1 MRTTVDQSSGVRA
14 WGQGM
19 GDRYRG
25 GVPVV
30 ELRGA
35 VALLGNF
42 PALAGVDLTV
52 ESGEVVLLRGPNG
65 AGKTTLL
72 RLCAGLVRPEAG
84 SVEVL
89 GHDLVHERRSV
100 RRRVALLGHTTGLYD
115 DLTVVQNVHFWA
127 RAAGLSAEEA
137 TDRVGVAMVRL
148 GVAERLYGQPVHT
161 LSAGQRRRASLAAL
175 VVRRPE
181 LWLLDEPH
189 AGLDQDGRDVVD
201 ALIGDAVASG
211 ATVLVSSHELDRVAV
226 LGPRVVTIAGGVV
239 VDDTGRG
246 DGGGSRG

>member
-1 MRTTVDQSSGVRA
+1 MA
-14 WGQGM
+14 
-19 GDRYRG
+19 DRYRD

-30 ELRGA
+30 DLRGA

-52 ESGEVVLLRGPNG
+52 EPGEIVLVRGPNG

-84 SVEVL
+84 TVEVL

-100 RRRVALLGHTTGLYD
+100 RRRVALLGHATGLYD

-148 GVAERLYGQPVHT
+148 GVAERLFGQPVHT

-189 AGLDQDGRDVVD
+189 AGLDQAGRDVVD
-201 ALIGDAVASG
+201 VLIGDAVASG

>member
-1 MRTTVDQSSGVRA
+1 MA
-14 WGQGM
+14 
-19 GDRYRG
+19 DRYRD

-30 ELRGA
+30 DLRGA

-52 ESGEVVLLRGPNG
+52 EPGEIVLVRGPNG

-100 RRRVALLGHTTGLYD
+100 RRRVALLGHAMGLYD

-127 RAAGLSAEEA
+127 RAAGVSAEEA

-148 GVAERLYGQPVHT
+148 GVAERLFGQPVHT

-181 LWLLDEPH
+181 LWLMDEPH
-189 AGLDQDGRDVVD
+189 AGLDQAGRDVVD

>member
-1 MRTTVDQSSGVRA
+1 MA
-14 WGQGM
+14 
-19 GDRYRG
+19 DRYRD

-30 ELRGA
+30 DLRGA

-52 ESGEVVLLRGPNG
+52 EPGEIVLVRGPNG

-100 RRRVALLGHTTGLYD
+100 RRRVALLGHATGLYD

-148 GVAERLYGQPVHT
+148 GVAERLFGQPVHT
-161 LSAGQRRRASLAAL
+161 LSAGQQRRASLAAL

-181 LWLLDEPH
+181 LWLMDEPH
-189 AGLDQDGRDVVD
+189 AGLDQAGRDVVD
-201 ALIGDAVASG
+201 VLIGDAVASG

>member
-1 MRTTVDQSSGVRA
+1 MA
-14 WGQGM
+14 
-19 GDRYRG
+19 DRYRD

-30 ELRGA
+30 DLRGA

-52 ESGEVVLLRGPNG
+52 EPGEIVLVRGPNG

-100 RRRVALLGHTTGLYD
+100 RRRVALLGHATGLYD

-127 RAAGLSAEEA
+127 RAAGLSADEA

-148 GVAERLYGQPVHT
+148 GVAERLFGQPVHT

-189 AGLDQDGRDVVD
+189 AGLDQAGRDAVD
-201 ALIGDAVASG
+201 VLIGDAVASG

-246 DGGGSRG
+246 DWGGSRG

>member
-1 MRTTVDQSSGVRA
+1 MA
-14 WGQGM
+14 
-19 GDRYRG
+19 DRYRD

-52 ESGEVVLLRGPNG
+52 EPGEIVLVRGPNG

-100 RRRVALLGHTTGLYD
+100 RRRVALLGHAMGLYD

-148 GVAERLYGQPVHT
+148 GVAERLFGQPVHT

-181 LWLLDEPH
+181 LWLMDEPH
-189 AGLDQDGRDVVD
+189 AGLDQAGRDVVD

>member
-1 MRTTVDQSSGVRA
+1 MA
-14 WGQGM
+14 
-19 GDRYRG
+19 DRYRD

-30 ELRGA
+30 DLRGA

-52 ESGEVVLLRGPNG
+52 EPGEIVLVRGPNG

-72 RLCAGLVRPEAG
+72 RLCAGLVRPDAG
-84 SVEVL
+84 FVEVL

-100 RRRVALLGHTTGLYD
+100 RRRVALLGHATGLYD

-148 GVAERLYGQPVHT
+148 GVAERLFGQPVHT

-189 AGLDQDGRDVVD
+189 AGLDQAGRDVVD
-201 ALIGDAVASG
+201 ILIGDAVASG

>member
-1 MRTTVDQSSGVRA
+1 MA
-14 WGQGM
+14 
-19 GDRYRG
+19 DRYRD

-30 ELRGA
+30 DLRGA

-52 ESGEVVLLRGPNG
+52 EPGEIVLVRGPNG

-100 RRRVALLGHTTGLYD
+100 RRRVALLGHATGLYD

-148 GVAERLYGQPVHT
+148 GVAERLFGQPVHT

-189 AGLDQDGRDVVD
+189 AGLDQAGRDVVD

>member
-1 MRTTVDQSSGVRA
+1 MA
-14 WGQGM
+14 
-19 GDRYRG
+19 DRYRD

-30 ELRGA
+30 DLRGA

-52 ESGEVVLLRGPNG
+52 DPGEIVLVRGPNG

-100 RRRVALLGHTTGLYD
+100 RRRVALLGHATGLYD

-148 GVAERLYGQPVHT
+148 GVAERLFGQPVHT

-189 AGLDQDGRDVVD
+189 AGLDQAGRDVVD
-201 ALIGDAVASG
+201 VLIGDAVASG

>member
-1 MRTTVDQSSGVRA
+1 MA
-14 WGQGM
+14 
-19 GDRYRG
+19 DRYRD

-30 ELRGA
+30 DLRGA

-52 ESGEVVLLRGPNG
+52 EPGEIVLVRGPNG

-100 RRRVALLGHTTGLYD
+100 RRRVALLGHATGLYD

-148 GVAERLYGQPVHT
+148 GVAERLFGQPVHT

-181 LWLLDEPH
+181 LWLMDEPH
-189 AGLDQDGRDVVD
+189 AGLDQAGRDVVD

>member
-1 MRTTVDQSSGVRA
+1 MA
-14 WGQGM
+14 
-19 GDRYRG
+19 DRYRD

-30 ELRGA
+30 DLRGA
-35 VALLGNF
+35 VALLGTF
-42 PALAGVDLTV
+42 PALAGVDLKV
-52 ESGEVVLLRGPNG
+52 EPGEIVLARGPNG

-100 RRRVALLGHTTGLYD
+100 RRRVALLGHATGLYD

-148 GVAERLYGQPVHT
+148 GVAERLFGQPVHT

>member
-1 MRTTVDQSSGVRA
+1 MA
-14 WGQGM
+14 
-19 GDRYRG
+19 DRYRD

-30 ELRGA
+30 DLRGA

-52 ESGEVVLLRGPNG
+52 EPGEIVLVRGPNG

-72 RLCAGLVRPEAG
+72 RLCAGLMRPEAG

-100 RRRVALLGHTTGLYD
+100 RRRVALLGHATGLYD

-148 GVAERLYGQPVHT
+148 GVAERLFGQPVHT
-161 LSAGQRRRASLAAL
+161 LSAGQRRRASLATL

-189 AGLDQDGRDVVD
+189 AGLDQAGRDVVD
-201 ALIGDAVASG
+201 VLIGDAVASG

>member
-1 MRTTVDQSSGVRA
+1 
-14 WGQGM
+14 M
-19 GDRYRG
+19 GDRYRD

-35 VALLGNF
+35 VALLGTF

-100 RRRVALLGHTTGLYD
+100 RRRVALLGHATGLYD

-148 GVAERLYGQPVHT
+148 GVAERLFGQPVHT

-181 LWLLDEPH
+181 LWLMDEPH
-189 AGLDQDGRDVVD
+189 AGLDQAGRDVVD
-201 ALIGDAVASG
+201 VLIGDAVASG

>member
-1 MRTTVDQSSGVRA
+1 
-14 WGQGM
+14 
-19 GDRYRG
+19 
-25 GVPVV
+25 VV

-72 RLCAGLVRPEAG
+72 RLCAGLARPESG

-89 GHDLVHERRSV
+89 GHDLVVERRSV
-100 RRRVALLGHTTGLYD
+100 RRRVALLGHATGLYD
-115 DLTVVQNVHFWA
+115 DLTITQNVHFWA
-127 RAAGLSAEEA
+127 RAAGLTAAEA
-137 TDRVGVAMVRL
+137 TERVAAALQRMGL
-148 GVAERLYGQPVHT
+148 SERLLEQPVHA

-189 AGLDQDGRDVVD
+189 AGLDQSGRDVVD
-201 ALIGDAVASG
+201 DLVGDAVAAG
-211 ATVLVSSHELDRVAV
+211 ATVLVSSHELERVAG
-226 LGPRVVTIAGGVV
+226 LGPRVVTISGGVV
-239 VDDTGRG
+239 ANDTGPVDR
-246 DGGGSRG
+246 GGSGG

>member
-1 MRTTVDQSSGVRA
+1 MA
-14 WGQGM
+14 
-19 GDRYRG
+19 DRYRD

-30 ELRGA
+30 DLRGA

-42 PALAGVDLTV
+42 PALAGVDLKV
-52 ESGEVVLLRGPNG
+52 EPGEIVLARGPNG

-100 RRRVALLGHTTGLYD
+100 RRSVALLGHATGLYD

-148 GVAERLYGQPVHT
+148 GVAERLFGQPVHT

-189 AGLDQDGRDVVD
+189 AGLDQAGRDVVD
-201 ALIGDAVASG
+201 VLIGDAVASG

>member
-1 MRTTVDQSSGVRA
+1 MA
-14 WGQGM
+14 
-19 GDRYRG
+19 DRYRD

-52 ESGEVVLLRGPNG
+52 EPGEIVLVRGPNG

-100 RRRVALLGHTTGLYD
+100 RRRVALLGHAMGLYD

-148 GVAERLYGQPVHT
+148 GVAERLFGQPVHT
-161 LSAGQRRRASLAAL
+161 LSAGQQRRASLAAL

-181 LWLLDEPH
+181 LWLMDEPH
-189 AGLDQDGRDVVD
+189 AGLDQAGRDVVD

>member
-1 MRTTVDQSSGVRA
+1 
-14 WGQGM
+14 
-19 GDRYRG
+19 
-25 GVPVV
+25 
-30 ELRGA
+30 
-35 VALLGNF
+35 
-42 PALAGVDLTV
+42 
-52 ESGEVVLLRGPNG
+52 
-65 AGKTTLL
+65 
-72 RLCAGLVRPEAG
+72 
-84 SVEVL
+84 
-89 GHDLVHERRSV
+89 
-100 RRRVALLGHTTGLYD
+100 VALLGHATGLYD

-127 RAAGLSAEEA
+127 RAAGLSTEEA

-148 GVAERLYGQPVHT
+148 GVAERLFGQPVHT

-189 AGLDQDGRDVVD
+189 AGLDQAGRDVVD
-201 ALIGDAVASG
+201 VLIGDAVASG

>member
-1 MRTTVDQSSGVRA
+1 MA
-14 WGQGM
+14 
-19 GDRYRG
+19 DRYRD

-30 ELRGA
+30 DLRGA

-52 ESGEVVLLRGPNG
+52 EPGEIVLVRGPNG

-100 RRRVALLGHTTGLYD
+100 RRRVALLGHAAGLYD

-137 TDRVGVAMVRL
+137 IDRVGMAMVRL

-189 AGLDQDGRDVVD
+189 AGLDQDGRDDVD

-246 DGGGSRG
+246 DGGDSRG

>member
-1 MRTTVDQSSGVRA
+1 MA
-14 WGQGM
+14 
-19 GDRYRG
+19 DRYRD

-30 ELRGA
+30 DLRGA

-52 ESGEVVLLRGPNG
+52 EPGEIVLVRGPNG

-72 RLCAGLVRPEAG
+72 RLCAGVVRPEAG

-100 RRRVALLGHTTGLYD
+100 RRRVALLGHATGLYD

-148 GVAERLYGQPVHT
+148 GVTERLFGQPVHT

-189 AGLDQDGRDVVD
+189 AGLDQAGRDVVD
-201 ALIGDAVASG
+201 VLIGDAVASG

>member
-1 MRTTVDQSSGVRA
+1 MA
-14 WGQGM
+14 
-19 GDRYRG
+19 DRYRD

-30 ELRGA
+30 DLRGA

-52 ESGEVVLLRGPNG
+52 EPGEIVLVRGPNG

-100 RRRVALLGHTTGLYD
+100 RRRVALLGHAMGLYD

-148 GVAERLYGQPVHT
+148 GVAERLFGQPVHT

-189 AGLDQDGRDVVD
+189 ADLDQAGRDVVD
-201 ALIGDAVASG
+201 VLIGDAVASG

>member
-1 MRTTVDQSSGVRA
+1 MA
-14 WGQGM
+14 
-19 GDRYRG
+19 DRYRD

-30 ELRGA
+30 DLRGA

-52 ESGEVVLLRGPNG
+52 EPGEIVLVRGPNG

-100 RRRVALLGHTTGLYD
+100 RRRVALLGHATGLYD

-148 GVAERLYGQPVHT
+148 GVAERLFGQPVHT
-161 LSAGQRRRASLAAL
+161 LSAGQRRRASLATL

-189 AGLDQDGRDVVD
+189 AGLDQAGRDVVD
-201 ALIGDAVASG
+201 VLIGDAVASG
-211 ATVLVSSHELDRVAV
+211 ATVLVSSHELDRVAM

>member
-1 MRTTVDQSSGVRA
+1 MA
-14 WGQGM
+14 
-19 GDRYRG
+19 DRYRD

-30 ELRGA
+30 DLRGA

-52 ESGEVVLLRGPNG
+52 EPGEIVLVRGPNG

-100 RRRVALLGHTTGLYD
+100 RRSVALLGHATGLYD

-148 GVAERLYGQPVHT
+148 GVAERLFGQPVHT

-189 AGLDQDGRDVVD
+189 AGLDQAGRDAVD
-201 ALIGDAVASG
+201 VLIGDAVASG

-246 DGGGSRG
+246 DGGDSRG

>member
-1 MRTTVDQSSGVRA
+1 MA
-14 WGQGM
+14 
-19 GDRYRG
+19 DRYRD

-30 ELRGA
+30 DLRGA

-52 ESGEVVLLRGPNG
+52 EPGEIVLVRGPNG

-100 RRRVALLGHTTGLYD
+100 RRRVALLGHATGLYD

-148 GVAERLYGQPVHT
+148 GVAERLFGQPVHT

-181 LWLLDEPH
+181 LWLMDEPH
-189 AGLDQDGRDVVD
+189 AGLDQAGRDVVD
-201 ALIGDAVASG
+201 VLIGDAVASG

>member
-1 MRTTVDQSSGVRA
+1 MA
-14 WGQGM
+14 
-19 GDRYRG
+19 DRYRD

-30 ELRGA
+30 DLRGA

-52 ESGEVVLLRGPNG
+52 EPGEIVLVRGPNG

-100 RRRVALLGHTTGLYD
+100 RRRVALLGHATGLYD

-148 GVAERLYGQPVHT
+148 GVAERLFGQPVHT

-189 AGLDQDGRDVVD
+189 AGLDQAGRDVVD
-201 ALIGDAVASG
+201 ILIGDAVASG

>member
-1 MRTTVDQSSGVRA
+1 MA
-14 WGQGM
+14 
-19 GDRYRG
+19 DRYRD

-30 ELRGA
+30 DLRGA

-52 ESGEVVLLRGPNG
+52 EPGEIVLVRGPNG

-100 RRRVALLGHTTGLYD
+100 RRRVALLGHAMGLYD

-148 GVAERLYGQPVHT
+148 GVAERLFGQPVHT

-189 AGLDQDGRDVVD
+189 AGLDQAGRDVVD

>member
-1 MRTTVDQSSGVRA
+1 MA
-14 WGQGM
+14 
-19 GDRYRG
+19 DRYRD

-30 ELRGA
+30 DLRGA

-52 ESGEVVLLRGPNG
+52 EPGEIVLVRGPNG

-100 RRRVALLGHTTGLYD
+100 RRRVALLGHAMGLYD

-148 GVAERLYGQPVHT
+148 GVAERLFGQPVHT

-181 LWLLDEPH
+181 LWLMDEPH
-189 AGLDQDGRDVVD
+189 AGLDQAGRDVVD